1 MTERQKTALRLRADD
16 LTFDE
21 IAEKMGISKQRVGQL
36 IDTACERNHASRYK
50 KRNIIYPNIEKW
62 LIEHN
67 MSVTHFARLCGYS
80 NSVPIRNCI
89 IYGHDPRMRTI
100 QSILKITEM
109 PFEVAF
115 ERKQE
120 DEQ

>member
-16 LTFDE
+16 LTLDE
-21 IAEKMGISKQRVGQL
+21 IAEKMGISRQRVGQL
-36 IDTACERNHASRYK
+36 LDTACERNHASRYK
-50 KRNIIYPNIEKW
+50 KRNIIYPNIKNW

-89 IYGHDPRMRTI
+89 IYGHDPKMRTI